1 MTRIILWSVTIAG
14 QSIYAN
20 DKVMHNLSVFYSKVK
35 VLPTATLKL
44 FLVSGDPKRLRTAEL
59 SNWTGKAVAGPR
71 VEFEKLLA
79 RDESLST
86 GVYFLTGVD
95 PETNESAIYIGEAER
110 IKDRIKNHLSKD
122 FWNHVSFFITKD
134 ENLTKAHI
142 KYLEGR
148 LIDIARSTER
158 ATVMNSQSSGARLP
172 ESDRE
177 DMEVFLEKMQQV
189 LPVLGVD
196 AFVQRGTE
204 IKGQEDEEILLC
216 KIKGLTAKGYLTP
229 NGMIVLKGSQAVLQ
243 VRDSAS
249 KYPSVLVQRNKLI
262 EEGVLTEHNDASF
275 GKDVEF
281 SSPSA
286 AAATVHG
293 GSANGL
299 TSWVNSSGI
308 QLKQLQ
314 SV

>member
-1 MTRIILWSVTIAG
+1 M
-14 QSIYAN
+14 
-20 DKVMHNLSVFYSKVK
+20 
-35 VLPTATLKL
+35 PTATLKL
-44 FLVSGDPKRLRTAEL
+44 FLASGDPKRIRTAEL
-59 SNWTGKAVAGPR
+59 SNWTGKAVAAPR
-71 VEFEKLLA
+71 VDFEKLLS
-79 RDESLST
+79 REESLST

-95 PETNESAIYIGEAER
+95 PDTNKNAIYIGEAEC
-110 IKDRIKNHLSKD
+110 IKDRIKHHLNKD

-158 ATVMNSQSSGARLP
+158 ATVMNSQGSGARLP

-177 DMEVFLEKMQQV
+177 EMEVFLEKMQQV

-196 AFVQRGTE
+196 AFDQRNTE
-204 IKGQEDEEILLC
+204 NEEQEKEDRLIC
-216 KIKGLTAKGYLTP
+216 KIKGLTANGYLTP
-229 NGMIVLKGSQAVLQ
+229 NGMLVIKGSQAVLE

-262 EEGVLTEHNDASF
+262 EEGILSVHEGAYIFT
-275 GKDVEF
+275 KDVEF

-286 AAATVHG
+286 AAATIHG

-299 TSWVNSSGI
+299 TSWVNSSGV
-308 QLKQLQ
+308 QLKELQ

>member
-1 MTRIILWSVTIAG
+1 M
-14 QSIYAN
+14 
-20 DKVMHNLSVFYSKVK
+20 
-35 VLPTATLKL
+35 PTATLKL
-44 FLVSGDPKRLRTAEL
+44 FLASGDPKRLRTAEL

-71 VEFEKLLA
+71 VDFEKLIA
-79 RDESLST
+79 REESLST

-95 PETNESAIYIGEAER
+95 PDTNNKAIYIGEAEC
-110 IKDRIKNHLSKD
+110 IKDRIKHHLSKD

-134 ENLTKAHI
+134 ENLTKAHV

-158 ATVMNSQSSGARLP
+158 ATVMNSQGSGAKLP

-196 AFVQRGTE
+196 AFVHQGKE
-204 IKGQEDEEILLC
+204 EQEQEKESILFC
-216 KIKGLTAKGYLTP
+216 KIKGLTARGYLTP
-229 NGMIVLKGSQAVLQ
+229 NGMVVLQGSQAVLD

-262 EEGVLTEHNDASF
+262 DQGTLVADSEAYIFS
-275 GKDVEF
+275 KDTEF

-286 AAATVHG
+286 AAATIHG

-299 TSWVNSSGI
+299 TSWVNSSGV

>member
-1 MTRIILWSVTIAG
+1 
-14 QSIYAN
+14 
-20 DKVMHNLSVFYSKVK
+20 
-35 VLPTATLKL
+35 LPTATLKL
-44 FLVSGDPKRLRTAEL
+44 FLASGDPKRLRTAEL

-79 RDESLST
+79 REESLST

-95 PETNESAIYIGEAER
+95 PETNKNAIYIGEAENIR
-110 IKDRIKNHLSKD
+110 DRIKHHLSKD

-134 ENLTKAHI
+134 ENL
-142 KYLEGR
+142 L
-148 LIDIARSTER
+148 TER
-158 ATVMNSQSSGARLP
+158 ATVMNSQSSGAKLP

-177 DMEVFLEKMQQV
+177 EMEVFLEKMQQV

-196 AFVQRGTE
+196 AFVL
-204 IKGQEDEEILLC
+204 KGADQESEEKEEIMFC

-229 NGMIVLKGSQAVLQ
+229 NGMIVLAGSEAVLEA
-243 VRDSAS
+243 RDSAS

-262 EEGVLTEHNDASF
+262 EEGVLSVQKEAYIFN
-275 GKDVEF
+275 KDVEF

-286 AAATVHG
+286 AAAVIHG

-299 TSWVNSSGI
+299 ISWVNSSGI

-314 SV
+314 NV

>member
-1 MTRIILWSVTIAG
+1 M
-14 QSIYAN
+14 
-20 DKVMHNLSVFYSKVK
+20 
-35 VLPTATLKL
+35 PTATLKL
-44 FLVSGDPKRLRTAEL
+44 FLASGDPKRLRTAEL
-59 SNWTGKAVAGPR
+59 SNWTGKAVAAPR
-71 VEFEKLLA
+71 VDFEKLLA
-79 RDESLST
+79 REESLGT

-95 PETNESAIYIGEAER
+95 PETNEKAIYIGEAESIKER
-110 IKDRIKNHLSKD
+110 IKHHLSKD
-122 FWNHVSFFITKD
+122 FWNHVSFFVTKD
-134 ENLTKAHI
+134 ENLTKAHV

-158 ATVMNSQSSGARLP
+158 TTVMNNQGSGARLP

-177 DMEVFLEKMQQV
+177 EMEVFLEKMQQV

-196 AFVQRGTE
+196 AFVQRGSE
-204 IKGQEDEEILLC
+204 KEEQEKDDILFC

-229 NGMIVLKGSQAVLQ
+229 NGMVVLQGSRAVLE

-262 EEGVLTEHNDASF
+262 KEGVLAEQGVAFVFS
-275 GKDVEF
+275 KDVEF
-281 SSPSA
+281 SSPGA
-286 AAATVHG
+286 AAATIHG

-299 TSWVNSSGI
+299 TSWVNSGGI

-314 SV
+314 NV